1 MKRPQFHTLPLGIDN
16 CYLIEGENWLLVD
29 GGAPGQ
35 SRAFVEGLAAL
46 GIAPSRIGLIILTH
60 AHWDHIGS
68 AAALVE
74 LTGAKLA
81 IHAHERHIVE
91 QGLKSM
97 PPAVTPWG
105 RVFGT
110 LLRGF
115 LPFVTIAPA
124 RVDIALGDDGLSLE
138 PYGIR
143 GKVLHTPGH
152 SRGSVS
158 VVLDSG
164 EAFVGDLA
172 MNGLPLTRRP
182 DLPIFAEDVEAAK
195 DSWRRLFELGV
206 TTVYPAH
213 GRPFA
218 ASVIERRLTERGR
231 GPLHGPAPGA

>member
-1 MKRPQFHTLPLGIDN
+1 MFHTLTLGVDN
-16 CYLIEGENWLLVD
+16 CYLIEAEPCVLVD

-35 SRAFVEGLAAL
+35 VRGFARQLEAL
-46 GIAPSRIGLIILTH
+46 HIALSRIGLIALTH

-68 AAALVE
+68 ARALVD

-81 IHAHERHIVE
+81 VHAHERHIVE

-105 RVFGT
+105 RIFGAA
-110 LLRGF
+110 LRSF
-115 LPFVTIAPA
+115 LPFIAIAPA
-124 RVDIALGDDGLSLE
+124 RVDIVIGDEGLSLE

-143 GKVLHTPGH
+143 GRDIFTPGH
-152 SRGSVS
+152 SPGSLS
-158 VVLDSG
+158 IVLDSG

-182 DLPIFAEDVEAAK
+182 NLPIFAEHLAAVEA
-195 DSWRRLFELGV
+195 SWRQLLALGV
-206 TTVYPAH
+206 RTVFPAH

-218 ASVIERRLTERGR
+218 ASIIQRRLVQKAVG
-231 GPLHGPAPGA
+231 